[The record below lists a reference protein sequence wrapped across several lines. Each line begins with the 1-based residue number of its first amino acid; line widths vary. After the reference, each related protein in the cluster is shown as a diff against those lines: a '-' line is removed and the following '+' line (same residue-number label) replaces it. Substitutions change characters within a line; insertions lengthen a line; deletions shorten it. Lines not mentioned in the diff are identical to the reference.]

1 MRRKEQLS
9 KFLINLKLEQLEI
22 RVLRNFQDMV
32 QHRTMLKA
40 ADNSG
45 AKVLQV
51 IHIFGG
57 SKRKF
62 GYIGDVLNCVV
73 KVASP
78 TGQVKQGEIV
88 KVVLVRS
95 RKEIRRK
102 DASYIRF
109 SDNAGVVID
118 NPKDKNPRGTR
129 IFGPIARE
137 VRDSGFMK
145 IASMAVEV
153 L

>member
-1 MRRKEQLS
+1 M
-9 KFLINLKLEQLEI
+9 I
-22 RVLRNFQDMV
+22 
-32 QHRTMLKA
+32 QHRSILKV

-45 AKVLQV
+45 ARSLMV

-62 GYIGDVLNCVV
+62 GRIGDILNCVV
-73 KVASP
+73 REAIS
-78 TGQVKQGEIV
+78 TGQVKDSEIV

-95 RKEIRRK
+95 RKELRR
-102 DASYIRF
+102 DDGSYIRF
-109 SDNAGVVID
+109 SDNAGVLID

-129 IFGPIARE
+129 IFGPIPRE
-137 VRDSGFMK
+137 IKDKGFAK

-153 L
+153 V